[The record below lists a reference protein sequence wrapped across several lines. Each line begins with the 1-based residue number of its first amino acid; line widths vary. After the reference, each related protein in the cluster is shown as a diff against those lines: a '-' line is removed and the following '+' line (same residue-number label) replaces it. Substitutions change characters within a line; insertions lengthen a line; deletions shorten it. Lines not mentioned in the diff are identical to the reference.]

1 MSSTEGLQIAQ
12 VLADLSDIQTTEPAA
27 AIALLRAPQT
37 LSEKILRRKAKN
49 PLSDPPKFDKLG
61 RRIVGPSSSVPP
73 SPRQTHSGYS
83 TPTPSSSRPG
93 LKRSSTSFTSSLG
106 GVGTRSPSGVETP
119 PARDL
124 DEDIERAETLIRL
137 YELRGKFKQQ
147 ESTGLVKAQEK
158 VEAVATKYQSKDAE
172 SGN

>member
-1 MSSTEGLQIAQ
+1 MQ
-12 VLADLSDIQTTEPAA
+12 
-27 AIALLRAPQT
+27 
-37 LSEKILRRKAKN
+37 
-49 PLSDPPKFDKLG
+49 
-61 RRIVGPSSSVPP
+61 
-73 SPRQTHSGYS
+73 
-83 TPTPSSSRPG
+83 
-93 LKRSSTSFTSSLG
+93 
-106 GVGTRSPSGVETP
+106 
-119 PARDL
+119 L